1 MTVIVWDGKTLAAD
15 KQFTNAG
22 LRRTGT
28 KLFRLRDGAVGIEG
42 STVDAL
48 ALVDWLRGDRKPA
61 DFPES
66 CKGDDAPAV
75 LGVINGK
82 IQYWNG
88 SPYPVTY
95 DEPFTASGSGRD
107 YAIAAM
113 HCGKT
118 AAEAVEIAS
127 IYDNAC
133 GLGVDTLAP

>member
-1 MTVIVWDGKTLAAD
+1 MTVIAWDGKTLAAD
-15 KQFTNAG
+15 KQFTSAG
-22 LRRTGT
+22 LRRTGC
-28 KLFRLRDGAVGIEG
+28 KLFRLRDGIVGIEG
-42 STVDAL
+42 RTSDAL
-48 ALVDWLRGDRKPA
+48 SLLAWLRGNREPTN
-61 DFPES
+61 FPES

-75 LGVINGK
+75 LGIINGT

-95 DEPFTASGSGRD
+95 DEPFTATGSGRD

-127 IYDNAC
+127 VYDNGC
-133 GLGVDTLAP
+133 GMGVDTLDP